1 MEMAL
6 AVPALLAPC
15 VLKPTEIS
23 REKWRYCR
31 LASASHVGYQNLKN
45 PEVLVTFVCIGDS

>member
-31 LASASHVGYQNLKN
+31 LASASYVGYQNLKN
-45 PEVLVTFVCIGDS
+45 PEVLVTFV